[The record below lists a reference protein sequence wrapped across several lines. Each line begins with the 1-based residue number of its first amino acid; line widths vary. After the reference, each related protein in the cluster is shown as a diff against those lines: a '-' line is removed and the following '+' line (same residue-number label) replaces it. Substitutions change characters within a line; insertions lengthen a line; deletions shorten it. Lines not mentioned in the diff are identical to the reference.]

1 MDFLFYVNRSDNLML
16 DSKVGRFF
24 VALKKRRLISV
35 KTLREDSRKLGLVLV
50 GSGLLAI
57 MLKGDWIGV
66 VPVLVGIVLLFVGL
80 TWPRRTR
87 KTKQSKKVG

>member
-1 MDFLFYVNRSDNLML
+1 MDFLFYANRSDNLML
-16 DSKVGRFF
+16 DSKKVGRFF

-80 TWPRRTR
+80 TRPRRTR
-87 KTKQSKKVG
+87 KTKQVG

>member
-1 MDFLFYVNRSDNLML
+1 ML

-57 MLKGDWIGV
+57 MLKGDWSGTGAGRHR
-66 VPVLVGIVLLFVGL
+66 LIVRWFNSA
-80 TWPRRTR
+80 PKNR
-87 KTKQSKKVG
+87 

>member
-1 MDFLFYVNRSDNLML
+1 ML
-16 DSKVGRFF
+16 DSKLGRLF
-24 VALKKRRLISV
+24 VALRKRRLISV

-66 VPVLVGIVLLFVGL
+66 IPVLVGIVLLFVGL
-80 TWPRRTR
+80 TRPRRTR
-87 KTKQSKKVG
+87 KTKQSKR

>member
-1 MDFLFYVNRSDNLML
+1 MPSGILRMDFLFYANRSDSLML

-66 VPVLVGIVLLFVGL
+66 VPVLVGVVLLFVGL
-80 TWPRRTR
+80 S
-87 KTKQSKKVG
+87 KNKQD